1 MRLSKRESNFLRLLH
16 VRIKLRVIYDQL
28 PKLSTSTPSERL
40 FRAVIREN
48 IVIQFYNFIQIR
60 NDLIEDPKIKIV
72 DELIKLCWEP
82 ITKFQEPIT
91 QLRHNYLAHIQEDN
105 RRFKKPINEI
115 IDEYQFPTKFGEI
128 LFMTGCILIYCD
140 VIRINF
146 EKEWICAVKKH
157 DVMNPAPLPYGIVKI
172 ANVSTKLK
180 QVSDVVITNLRQ
192 NKLRSYHRINI

>member
-1 MRLSKRESNFLRLLH
+1 MSSFKQQKQNKIMGLSKREANFLRLLH

-28 PKLSTSTPSERL
+28 PKLPASTPSERL

-48 IVIQFYNFIQIR
+48 IVIQFHNFIQIR

-105 RRFKKPINEI
+105 RRFWFTNMIAVYSIFLAALAI
-115 IDEYQFPTKFGEI
+115 II
-128 LFMTGCILIYCD
+128 SLLI
-140 VIRINF
+140 
-146 EKEWICAVKKH
+146 K
-157 DVMNPAPLPYGIVKI
+157 
-172 ANVSTKLK
+172 T
-180 QVSDVVITNLRQ
+180 
-192 NKLRSYHRINI
+192 

>member
-1 MRLSKRESNFLRLLH
+1 MGLSKREANFLRLLY

-28 PKLSTSTPSERL
+28 PKLPVSTPSERL

-48 IVIQFYNFIQIR
+48 IVVQFHNFIQIR
-60 NDLIEDPKIKIV
+60 NDLIKDPKIKII
-72 DELIKLCWEP
+72 DEAVKPCWEQ
-82 ITKFQEPIT
+82 IIKFQEPIT
-91 QLRHNYLAHIQEDN
+91 QLRHNYIAHIQENN

-128 LFMTGCILIYCD
+128 LFMTGCILIYCN

-157 DVMNPAPLPYGIVKI
+157 DVMNPAPLSYGTMKI

-180 QVSDVVITNLRQ
+180 QVSNIITINLQ
-192 NKLRSYHRINI
+192 KKKLQSYNRINI